1 VNTDELI
8 SRLVADARPVRR
20 VLDPTRRASLW
31 VAASLV
37 CVVLGVLHFGPRD
50 DAADAWYATAV
61 VLRIALLAAT
71 MWLAVVTAFRLSVPG
86 FEGRV
91 FSRWWPIIPLGILV
105 AMSSGELVAAAM
117 TGSAGAPLFAW
128 SCVRKVATVG
138 TIPAALSILLIRR
151 AAPLEPRWA
160 ALLGVLAAGAAGAL
174 TSELAC
180 PIRAPV
186 HILLWHVMPV
196 VASAAIGAVAGILL
210 WARRHSQG

>member
-1 VNTDELI
+1 MNTDELI

-31 VAASLV
+31 VALSLV

-91 FSRWWPIIPLGILV
+91 LSRWWPIIPLGILV

-138 TIPAALSILLIRR
+138 AIPA
-151 AAPLEPRWA
+151 
-160 ALLGVLAAGAAGAL
+160 VL
-174 TSELAC
+174 
-180 PIRAPV
+180 
-186 HILLWHVMPV
+186 
-196 VASAAIGAVAGILL
+196 
-210 WARRHSQG
+210 

>member
-1 VNTDELI
+1 MNTDELI

-31 VAASLV
+31 VAVSLV

-61 VLRIALLAAT
+61 LLRLGLLAAT
-71 MWLAVVTAFRLSVPG
+71 MWLAVVTSFRLSVPG
-86 FEGRV
+86 FDGRV
-91 FSRWWPIIPLGILV
+91 FSRWWPIIPLSVLV

-138 TIPAALSILLIRR
+138 AIPAVLSILLIRR

-196 VASAAIGAVAGILL
+196 VVSAAIGAVAGIVL
-210 WARRHSQG
+210 WARRHVQS